1 MVRNIKLII
10 SYDGSRYH
18 GWQKQKNKE
27 TVQDTIEKATASVF
41 KQKIELVGSGRTDSG
56 VHAIGQVANFLSDTS
71 IPQEKIKIALNA
83 KLPDDIRIIDSK
95 DVAMEFNARFDA
107 HDKTYMYQIF
117 NDNVYSPFYSNYSM
131 FVPVQLDVEKM
142 NSSIKLL
149 VGTHDFKGFM
159 AAGSEVKTTIRTI
172 YEAKVIKEEK
182 VIKVLLTGNG
192 FLYNMVRIIAGT
204 LIDIGKGKKFEESFL
219 EALKYK
225 DRKFLG
231 QTAQAQGL
239 FLLEVN
245 YEKHLDN

>member
-18 GWQKQKNKE
+18 GWQTQKNKE
-27 TVQDTIEKATASVF
+27 TVQDTIEKAAASVF

-83 KLPDDIRIIDSK
+83 NLPDDIRIIDSK

-204 LIDIGKGKKFEESFL
+204 LIDIGKGKKTEDAFF

-225 DRKFLG
+225 DRAYLG
-231 QTAQAQGL
+231 QTAQPQGL
-239 FLLEVN
+239 FLLKVN